1 MKEIVQGNVVKLKSG
16 GPEMTVLRIIGQDN
30 SNSREIQS
38 DKLYVLSGHNN
49 GNVICEWF
57 DKLDSKSKIFK
68 SSSLE
73 LIKE

>member
-16 GPEMTVLRIIGQDN
+16 GPEMTVLRVIGQEN
-30 SNSREIQS
+30 SNSREIHS
-38 DKLYVLSGHNN
+38 DKLYVFGGHNI
-49 GNVICEWF
+49 GDVVCEWF
-57 DKLDSKSKIFK
+57 DKLDAKCKIFK

>member
-16 GPEMTVLRIIGQDN
+16 GPEMTVIRVIGQEN
-30 SNSREIQS
+30 SNSREAQS
-38 DKLYVLSGHNN
+38 DKIYLLHGHNI
-49 GNVICEWF
+49 GDVACEWF